1 MEFHTF
7 GQQPLYLQMLATPV
21 LANVS
26 FMPRTNKLA
35 GELGKFKMGA
45 DSAFLTK
52 LTRAIF
58 SQHLDK
64 YME

>member
-1 MEFHTF
+1 MIFT
-7 GQQPLYLQMLATPV
+7 LQLQHGIPHFWTATPV